1 MSQNKYDLVVIGSGP
16 GGYVASIVAAQK
28 GMKVASIEKRESL
41 GGTCLNVGCIPSK
54 AMLHASE
61 QYENSVKVNGNE
73 DWGIKCKEVTLDL
86 DKLIKKKSGI
96 VEELTKGIDYLFNK
110 NKVKKYLGT
119 AKIISSN
126 EIEINNNGKIE
137 KIHAEKIIIATGS
150 TPTILPNIDIDETH
164 IVTST
169 GALDLKKVPKKL
181 IVIGAGVI
189 GLEMGTVW
197 RRLGS
202 EVEVIE
208 FLPRI
213 LPGMDNEVADKFMK
227 ILQKQGL
234 KFKLSH
240 SLESVKKVDGK
251 VMLSI
256 KDTNTNSLKQI
267 DADVVLIAV
276 GRKPNTSGLGLA
288 ELGLATDK
296 HGFIEINNKFE
307 TSIKNIYA
315 IGDVIKGPM
324 LAHKAE
330 EDGVAAV
337 EIINGEAGHV
347 DYNLVPG
354 IIYTAPEVAVIG
366 KTEEELKNDGIS
378 YNKGVFPLTA
388 NSRAKAIGHTDGMVK
403 ILADKSTDKILGAH
417 MIGHEA
423 GTVIHELSIAMGFG
437 ASSEDVA
444 RICHGHP
451 TVNEAIKEAALAT
464 YSKAIHS

>member
-1 MSQNKYDLVVIGSGP
+1 MSEKNYDLVIIGSGP

-28 GMKVASIEKRESL
+28 GMKVASIEKRKTL

-61 QYENSVKVNGNE
+61 QYENSIKLHGNQE
-73 DWGIKCKEVTLDL
+73 WGINCIGISLDL
-86 DKLIKKKSGI
+86 KKLLKKKSNI
-96 VEELTKGIDYLFNK
+96 VEELTKGIDFLYKK
-110 NKVKKYLGT
+110 NKVSKYIGT
-119 AKIISSN
+119 AKLITPN
-126 EIEINNNGKIE
+126 KIEIINDNDSEVINAKN
-137 KIHAEKIIIATGS
+137 IIIATGS
-150 TPTILPNIDIDETH
+150 EPTHLPNINVDEKQ

-169 GALDLKKVPKKL
+169 GALDLKEVPKKM

-208 FLPRI
+208 YLPRI
-213 LPGMDNEVADKFMK
+213 LPGMDNEIAEKFLK

-234 KFKLSH
+234 NFKLSH
-240 SLESVKKVDGK
+240 SVESSKSINGK
-251 VMLSI
+251 VELVI
-256 KDTNTNSLKQI
+256 KNIENKKLEKLE
-267 DADVVLIAV
+267 ADVVLVAV
-276 GRKPNTSGLGLA
+276 GRRPNTNGLGL
-288 ELGLATDK
+288 EDLKLDTDK
-296 HGFIEINNKFE
+296 YGFINVNDKFE
-307 TSIKNIYA
+307 TSVPNIYA

-354 IIYTAPEVAVIG
+354 IIYTSPEVAVIG
-366 KTEEELKNDGIS
+366 KTEEELKTNGLD
-378 YNKGVFPLTA
+378 YNKGVFPLSA
-388 NSRAKAIGHTDGMVK
+388 NSRAKAINHTDGMVK
-403 ILADKSTDKILGAH
+403 ILSDKSTDKILGAH

-464 YSKAIHS
+464 YSKPIHS

>member
-1 MSQNKYDLVVIGSGP
+1 MSEKNYDLVIIGSGP

-28 GMKVASIEKRESL
+28 GMKVASIEKRKTL

-61 QYENSVKVNGNE
+61 QYENSIKSHGNQE
-73 DWGIKCKEVTLDL
+73 WGINCTGISLDL
-86 DKLIKKKSGI
+86 KKLLKKKSNI
-96 VEELTKGIDYLFNK
+96 VEELTKGIDFLYKK
-110 NKVKKYLGT
+110 NKVSKYIGT
-119 AKIISSN
+119 AKLITPN
-126 EIEINNNGKIE
+126 KIEIINDNDNEVINAKN
-137 KIHAEKIIIATGS
+137 IIIATGS
-150 TPTILPNIDIDETH
+150 EPTHLPNINVDEKQ

-169 GALDLKKVPKKL
+169 GALDLKEVPKKM

-208 FLPRI
+208 YLPRI
-213 LPGMDNEVADKFMK
+213 LPGMDNEIAEKFLK

-234 KFKLSH
+234 NFKLSH
-240 SLESVKKVDGK
+240 SVESSKSTNGK
-251 VMLSI
+251 VELVI
-256 KDTNTNSLKQI
+256 KNVENKKLEKLE
-267 DADVVLIAV
+267 ADVVLVAV
-276 GRKPNTSGLGLA
+276 GRRPNTNGLGL
-288 ELGLATDK
+288 EDLKLDTDK
-296 HGFIEINNKFE
+296 YGFINVNDKFE
-307 TSIKNIYA
+307 TSVPNIYA

-354 IIYTAPEVAVIG
+354 IIYTSPEVAVIG
-366 KTEEELKNDGIS
+366 KTEEELKANGVD
-378 YNKGVFPLTA
+378 YNKGVFPLSA
-388 NSRAKAIGHTDGMVK
+388 NSRAKAINHTDGMVK
-403 ILADKSTDKILGAH
+403 ILSDKSTDKILGAH

-464 YSKAIHS
+464 FSKPIHS

>member
-1 MSQNKYDLVVIGSGP
+1 MSEKNYDLVIIGSGP

-28 GMKVASIEKRESL
+28 GMKVASIEKRKTL

-61 QYENSVKVNGNE
+61 QYENSIKSHGNQE
-73 DWGIKCKEVTLDL
+73 WGINCTGISLDL
-86 DKLIKKKSGI
+86 KKLLKKKSNI
-96 VEELTKGIDYLFNK
+96 VEELTKGIDFLYKK
-110 NKVKKYLGT
+110 NKVSKYIGT
-119 AKIISSN
+119 AKLITPN
-126 EIEINNNGKIE
+126 KIEIINDNDNEVINAKN
-137 KIHAEKIIIATGS
+137 IIIATGS
-150 TPTILPNIDIDETH
+150 EPTHLPNINVDEKQ

-169 GALDLKKVPKKL
+169 GALDLKEVPKKM

-189 GLEMGTVW
+189 GLEMGTIW

-208 FLPRI
+208 YLPRI
-213 LPGMDNEVADKFMK
+213 LPGMDNEIAEKFLK

-234 KFKLSH
+234 NFKLSH
-240 SLESVKKVDGK
+240 SVESSKSTNGK
-251 VMLSI
+251 VELVI
-256 KDTNTNSLKQI
+256 KNVENKKLEKLE
-267 DADVVLIAV
+267 ADVVLVAV
-276 GRKPNTSGLGLA
+276 GRRPNTNGLGL
-288 ELGLATDK
+288 EDLKLDTDK
-296 HGFIEINNKFE
+296 YGFINVNDKFE
-307 TSIKNIYA
+307 TSVPNIYA

-354 IIYTAPEVAVIG
+354 IIYTSPEVAVIG
-366 KTEEELKNDGIS
+366 KTEEELKANGLD
-378 YNKGVFPLTA
+378 YNKGVFPLSA
-388 NSRAKAIGHTDGMVK
+388 NSRAKAINHTDGMVK
-403 ILADKSTDKILGAH
+403 ILSDKSTDKILGAH

-464 YSKAIHS
+464 FSKPIHS

>member
-1 MSQNKYDLVVIGSGP
+1 MSEKKYDLVVIGSGP

-28 GMKVASIEKRESL
+28 GMKVASIEKRKTL

-61 QYENSVKVNGNE
+61 QYENSVKLNGNE
-73 DWGIKCKEVTLDL
+73 EWGITCKDVSLDL
-86 DKLIKKKSGI
+86 TKLLKKKSGI
-96 VEELTKGIDYLFNK
+96 VEELTKGIDFLYKK
-110 NKVKKYLGT
+110 NKVSKYIGT
-119 AKIISSN
+119 AKLITSN
-126 EIEINNNGKIE
+126 AIEITNDNTKDI
-137 KIHAEKIIIATGS
+137 IHAENIIIATGS
-150 TPTILPNIDIDETH
+150 EAAHLPNINIDEKK

-169 GALDLKKVPKKL
+169 GALELKEVPKKM

-208 FLPRI
+208 YLPRI
-213 LPGMDNEVADKFMK
+213 LPGMDNEVAEKFMK
-227 ILQKQGL
+227 ILEKQGL
-234 KFKLSH
+234 NFKLGH
-240 SLESVKKVDGK
+240 AVESTKIVEDKVI
-251 VMLSI
+251 LSI
-256 KDTNTNSLKQI
+256 RDVAKENI
-267 DADVVLIAV
+267 EEIEADVVLVAV
-276 GRKPNTSGLGLA
+276 GRKPNTNGLGLKDLKLDID
-288 ELGLATDK
+288 EQ
-296 HGFIEINNKFE
+296 GFIKTNSNFQ
-307 TSIKNIYA
+307 TSINNIYA

-354 IIYTAPEVAVIG
+354 IIYTTPEVAVIG
-366 KTEEELKNDGIS
+366 KTEEELKEEGIVF
-378 YNKGVFPLTA
+378 NKGVFPLSA
-388 NSRAKAIGHTDGMVK
+388 NSRAKAINHTDGMVK
-403 ILADKSTDKILGAH
+403 ILSDKSTDKILGAH

-464 YSKAIHS
+464 YSKAIHF

>member
-1 MSQNKYDLVVIGSGP
+1 MSEKKYDLVVIGSGP

-28 GMKVASIEKRESL
+28 GMKVASIEKRKTL

-61 QYENSVKVNGNE
+61 QYENSVKLNGNE
-73 DWGIKCKEVTLDL
+73 EWGITCKDVSLDL
-86 DKLIKKKSGI
+86 TKLLKKKSGI
-96 VEELTKGIDYLFNK
+96 VEELTKGIDFLYKK
-110 NKVKKYLGT
+110 NKVSKYIGT
-119 AKIISSN
+119 AKLITSN
-126 EIEINNNGKIE
+126 TIEITNDNTKDI
-137 KIHAEKIIIATGS
+137 IHAENIIIATGS
-150 TPTILPNIDIDETH
+150 EAAHLPNINIDEKK

-169 GALDLKKVPKKL
+169 GALALNEVPKKM

-208 FLPRI
+208 YLPRI
-213 LPGMDNEVADKFMK
+213 LPGMDNEVAEKFMK
-227 ILQKQGL
+227 ILEKQGL
-234 KFKLSH
+234 NFKLGH
-240 SLESVKKVDGK
+240 AVESTKIVEDKVI
-251 VMLSI
+251 LSI
-256 KDTNTNSLKQI
+256 RDVAKENI
-267 DADVVLIAV
+267 EEIEADVVLVAV
-276 GRKPNTSGLGLA
+276 GRKPNTNGLGLKDLKLDID
-288 ELGLATDK
+288 EQ
-296 HGFIEINNKFE
+296 GFIKTNSNFQ
-307 TSIKNIYA
+307 TSINNIYA

-366 KTEEELKNDGIS
+366 KTEEELKEEGIVF
-378 YNKGVFPLTA
+378 NKGVFPLSA
-388 NSRAKAIGHTDGMVK
+388 NSRAKAINHTDGMVK
-403 ILADKSTDKILGAH
+403 ILSDKSTDKILGAH

-464 YSKAIHS
+464 YSKAIHF

>member
-1 MSQNKYDLVVIGSGP
+1 MSDKKYDLVVIGSGP

-28 GMKVASIEKRESL
+28 GMKVASIEKRKTL

-61 QYENSVKVNGNE
+61 QYENSVKLNGNE
-73 DWGIKCKEVTLDL
+73 EWGITCKDVSLDL
-86 DKLIKKKSGI
+86 TKLLKKKSGI
-96 VEELTKGIDYLFNK
+96 VEELTKGIDFLYKK
-110 NKVKKYLGT
+110 NNVSNYIGT
-119 AKIISSN
+119 AKLLTSN
-126 EIEINNNGKIE
+126 TIEITNDNTKDI
-137 KIHAEKIIIATGS
+137 IHAENIIIATGS
-150 TPTILPNIDIDETH
+150 EAAHLPNINIDEKK

-169 GALDLKKVPKKL
+169 GALELKEVPKKM

-208 FLPRI
+208 YLPRI
-213 LPGMDNEVADKFMK
+213 LPGMDNEVDEKFTK
-227 ILQKQGL
+227 ILEKQCL
-234 KFKLSH
+234 NFKLGH
-240 SLESVKKVDGK
+240 AVESTKIVEDKVI
-251 VMLSI
+251 LSI
-256 KDTNTNSLKQI
+256 RDVAKENI
-267 DADVVLIAV
+267 EEIEADVVLVAV
-276 GRKPNTSGLGLA
+276 GRKPNTNGLGLKNLKLDID
-288 ELGLATDK
+288 EQ
-296 HGFIEINNKFE
+296 GFIKTTSNFQ
-307 TSIKNIYA
+307 TSINNIYA

-366 KTEEELKNDGIS
+366 KTEEELKEEGIVF
-378 YNKGVFPLTA
+378 NKGVFPLSA
-388 NSRAKAIGHTDGMVK
+388 NSRAKAINHTDGMVK
-403 ILADKSTDKILGAH
+403 ILSDKSTDKILGAH

-451 TVNEAIKEAALAT
+451 TVNEAIKEAAFAT
-464 YSKAIHS
+464 YSKAIHF

>member
-28 GMKVASIEKRESL
+28 GMTVASIEKRESL

-61 QYENSVKVNGNE
+61 QYENSVKLNGNE
-73 DWGIKCKEVTLDL
+73 DWGIQCKEVTLDL
-86 DKLIKKKSGI
+86 NKLLKKKSGI

-126 EIEINNNGKIE
+126 EIEINNNGKTE
-137 KIHAEKIIIATGS
+137 NIHAEKIIIATGS
-150 TPTILPNIDIDETH
+150 TPTILPNIDIDETQ

-288 ELGLATDK
+288 ELGLTTDK

-423 GTVIHELSIAMGFG
+423 GTVIHELSVAMGFG

-451 TVNEAIKEAALAT
+451 TVNEAVKEAALAT

>member
-1 MSQNKYDLVVIGSGP
+1 MSDNKYDLVVIGSGP
-16 GGYVASIVAAQK
+16 GGYVASIVASQK
-28 GMKVASIEKRESL
+28 GMKVATIEKRERL

-61 QYENSVKVNGNE
+61 QYENTIKSNGMME
-73 DWGIKCKEVTLDL
+73 WGINCKDVSLDL
-86 DKLIKKKSGI
+86 SKLLKRKSNI
-96 VEELTKGIDYLFNK
+96 VEDLTKGIGFLFGK
-110 NKVKKYLGT
+110 NKISKFTGT
-119 AKIISSN
+119 ARIISSK

-137 KIHAEKIIIATGS
+137 IINTDKVIIATGS
-150 TPTILPNIDIDETH
+150 EASVLPNIKIDEES

-169 GALDLKKVPKKL
+169 GALELKKVPKKL
-181 IVIGAGVI
+181 IVIGGGVI
-189 GLEMGTVW
+189 GLEMGTIW

-202 EVEVIE
+202 EVEIIE

-213 LPGMDNEVADKFMK
+213 LPGMDSEIAEKFMK
-227 ILQKQGL
+227 ILQKQGI
-234 KFKLSH
+234 KFKLNH
-240 SLESVKKVDGK
+240 SVETTKKVKNK
-251 VMLSI
+251 VILTV
-256 KDTNTNSLKQI
+256 KNVENGNSEEL
-267 DADVVLIAV
+267 DADVVLVAV
-276 GRKPNTSGLGLA
+276 GRKPNTNGLGL
-288 ELGLATDK
+288 DK
-296 HGFIEINNKFE
+296 LNLEMDKYGFINTNDKFE
-307 TSIKNIYA
+307 TSISDIYA

-337 EIINGEAGHV
+337 EFINGEVGHV

-354 IIYTAPEVAVIG
+354 IIYTSPEVAVIG
-366 KTEEELKNDGIS
+366 QTEENLKDQGIE
-378 YNKGVFPLTA
+378 YNKGVFPMSA

-403 ILADKSTDKILGAH
+403 ILSDKSTDKILGAH

-423 GTVIHELSIAMGFG
+423 GTVIHELSVAMGFG

>member
-28 GMKVASIEKRESL
+28 GMTVASIEKRESL

-61 QYENSVKVNGNE
+61 QYENSVKLNGNE
-73 DWGIKCKEVTLDL
+73 DWGIQCKEVTLDL
-86 DKLIKKKSGI
+86 NKLLKKKSGI

-119 AKIISSN
+119 AKIISSD
-126 EIEINNNGKIE
+126 EIEINNNGKTE
-137 KIHAEKIIIATGS
+137 NIHAEKIIIATGS
-150 TPTILPNIDIDETH
+150 TPTILPNIDIDETQ

-213 LPGMDNEVADKFMK
+213 LPGMDTEVADKFMK
-227 ILQKQGL
+227 ILQKQGI

-256 KDTNTNSLKQI
+256 KDTDTNSLKQI

-276 GRKPNTSGLGLA
+276 GRKPNTSGLGLE

-307 TSIKNIYA
+307 SSIKNIYA

-423 GTVIHELSIAMGFG
+423 GTVIHELSVAMGFG

-451 TVNEAIKEAALAT
+451 TVNEAVKEAALAT